1 MFVVDAKG
9 EGEERRGSNR
19 GSRMKVKLQEEA
31 GMIGNCWLDGIT
43 QPVIRISA
51 DSFTWIFLQHCA
63 DAINNPGI
71 G

>member
-1 MFVVDAKG
+1 MFVVDAEGGAG
-9 EGEERRGSNR
+9 EGGSNR
-19 GSRMKVKLQEEA
+19 GSRTKVKTQEEA

-43 QPVIRISA
+43 QPVVRISD

-63 DAINNPGI
+63 DTINNPGI